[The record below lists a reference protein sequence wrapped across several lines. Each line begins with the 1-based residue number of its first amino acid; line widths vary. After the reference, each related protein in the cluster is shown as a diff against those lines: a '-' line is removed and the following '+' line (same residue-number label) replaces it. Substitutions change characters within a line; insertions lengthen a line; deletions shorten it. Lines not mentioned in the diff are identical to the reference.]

1 MSQEYRQPL
10 GSAAITWATVS
21 SVPVAAGDAS
31 GLVRI
36 RMPRKALLK
45 HLQLRLSGTYD
56 QSVGAETQATE
67 GNPVLIQEV
76 RLSIEGNTKRPFF
89 GGVLFEL
96 NRIRNR
102 GAGPKTD
109 PAVGVASGK
118 AFSSTLI
125 YDMGYLDLDGPL
137 RESTYLDLAKFGDVF
152 LEIQFAP
159 FNRYVSGNTQANMSA
174 TITVEE
180 LGIYNVTRRSQIH
193 FEARRVAQLNMA
205 VSGNDQVLDLIRSVG
220 TTRALLLR
228 IGTLGATPIIT
239 ASTALS
245 AVGVKGTLLIG
256 TTQELVAKLATAAHL
271 VDVGT
276 ARNGITLTAGYV
288 LLDFAHNFKAQALI
302 EARRYSDLELAFDIT
317 GTANTLMDV
326 YQLMTA
332 PH

>member
-1 MSQEYRQPL
+1 MAQEYEQPL
-10 GSAAITWATVS
+10 GSAAITWAAVAA
-21 SVPVAAGDAS
+21 VPVAAGDAS

-36 RMPRKALLK
+36 RLPRKALMK
-45 HLQLRLSGTYD
+45 HLKIRLAGSYD

-76 RLSIEGNTKRPFF
+76 RLSLEGSPRRQFF

-96 NRIRNR
+96 NRLRNR
-102 GAGPKTD
+102 GAGLKTD
-109 PAVGVASGK
+109 PSVGVAAGK

-125 YDMGYLDLDGPL
+125 YDMGYLDLEGPL
-137 RESTYLDLAKFGDVF
+137 RESTYLDLAKFGDVY

-174 TITVEE
+174 TVTVEE

-193 FEARRVAQLNMA
+193 FEARKVAQINMA
-205 VSGNDQVLDLIRSVG
+205 VSGNDQIVDLIRSIG

-228 IGTLGATPIIT
+228 VGTLGATPIIT
-239 ASTALS
+239 APTALS

-256 TTQELVAKLATAAHL
+256 TTQDLKAKLPTAAYTS
-271 VDVGT
+271 DVGT
-276 ARNGITLTAGYV
+276 GRSGIALTAGYV
-288 LLDFAHNFKAQALI
+288 LLDFAHNFKPNGLI
-302 EARRYSDLELAFDIT
+302 EARRYSDLELTFDIA